1 MPIHVLQ
8 DHEDARHAYCG
19 SRALDDRPGYTADRR
34 ASSAGCWFNHCHA
47 YCWSYSFGLGHLP
60 KRLASGGKLRA
71 QIEEQSALERGCLRL
86 YWTHTHPL
94 TLASFYICLE
104 IHKGQSFRSKFG
116 LVNVHERLLFVLTQT
131 HKLVVNSFTCMALY
145 RVRGKPLCPFLR
157 CRNVLLLCG
166 CELFQLERLDAS
178 QDS

>member
-34 ASSAGCWFNHCHA
+34 ASSAGCWFDHCHA
-47 YCWSYSFGLGHLP
+47 YCWSYSFGLVHLP

-86 YWTHTHPL
+86 YWTHTP
-94 TLASFYICLE
+94 
-104 IHKGQSFRSKFG
+104 
-116 LVNVHERLLFVLTQT
+116 VNF
-131 HKLVVNSFTCMALY
+131 S
-145 RVRGKPLCPFLR
+145 
-157 CRNVLLLCG
+157 VLLYML
-166 CELFQLERLDAS
+166 RNS
-178 QDS
+178 QGPEFLVEVRPCKCSRTFIVRFNTNT